1 MNNLINSA
9 YASIGLQLTTG
20 LIESEGLKV
29 KLKEED
35 LILQDIL
42 LMELIVQAI
51 EFIFYIYL
59 VYRIVNNHI
68 SSSITSHRYI
78 DWAISTPVMLIS
90 FIMFF
95 KYLKDKSRNIRIVDS
110 IIEEK
115 DNIIKV
121 VIANAIMLILG
132 FLSEISF
139 IPKYAGITLGF
150 LPFAYVFKIIYSNY
164 AKFNNLSLIIYYA
177 SFFIWGLYG
186 VSAVFPFHLKNTF
199 YNILDLFSKNAYG
212 LFIYFYI
219 KNKSI

>member
-20 LIESEGLKV
+20 LIEAEGLKV

-42 LMELIVQAI
+42 LIELIVQAI

-78 DWAISTPVMLIS
+78 DWAITTPVMLIS

-95 KYLKDKSRNIRIVDS
+95 KYLKDKSRNIRIVES
-110 IIEEK
+110 INEEK

-139 IPKYAGITLGF
+139 IPKYTGITLGF

-177 SFFIWGLYG
+177 SFFIWGMYG

-219 KNKSI
+219 KNLQ